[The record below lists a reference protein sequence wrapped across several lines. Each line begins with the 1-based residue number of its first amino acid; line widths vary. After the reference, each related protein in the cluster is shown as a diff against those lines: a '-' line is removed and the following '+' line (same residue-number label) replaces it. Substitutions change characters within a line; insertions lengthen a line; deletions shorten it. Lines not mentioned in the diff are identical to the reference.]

1 LEDENRRR
9 ILKYC
14 AQFSRLS
21 YQIPCSGSRDL
32 AKKSGKAVIYVSH
45 RLDEIFSVADTII
58 VFRDGKSLPPVPTRE
73 ITVDRLVE
81 MMLGR
86 PLTNA
91 YPPRGSTPS
100 GEALFEIRNF
110 LSAGMREPASLSVHA
125 GEILG
130 LSGQLGSGASE
141 LIAGLAAAKP
151 RISGEVILEE
161 LHVFP
166 RSPRE
171 AKRLGIAY
179 CSSDRKHDGLFA
191 GLSVQK
197 NLTAPALSRV
207 SKFGWLLGRTE
218 RELALEIAQ
227 EITVDV
233 SRMTAQVGVL
243 SGGNQQKVALG
254 KWLSILPRVL
264 LVDEPTRGVDVG
276 ARSEIY
282 SRIRRLASQGVAVI
296 VASTD
301 LQEIAHLPDTVA
313 TFYHGRMIDHFPL
326 ERDET
331 ERILRDITHP
341 DGTGPTREEVRV

>member
-1 LEDENRRR
+1 VR
-9 ILKYC
+9 
-14 AQFSRLS
+14 
-21 YQIPCSGSRDL
+21 
-32 AKKSGKAVIYVSH
+32 
-45 RLDEIFSVADTII
+45 
-58 VFRDGKSLPPVPTRE
+58 
-73 ITVDRLVE
+73 
-81 MMLGR
+81 
-86 PLTNA
+86 
-91 YPPRGSTPS
+91 
-100 GEALFEIRNF
+100 
-110 LSAGMREPASLSVHA
+110 A

-141 LIAGLAAAKP
+141 LIAGLAAARP
-151 RISGEVILEE
+151 RISGEMILEE

-166 RSPRE
+166 RNPRE

-191 GLSVQK
+191 GLSIQK
-197 NLTAPALSRV
+197 NLTAPALGRV
-207 SKFGWLLGRTE
+207 SKFGWLLSRTE
-218 RELALEIAQ
+218 KELALEIAQ
-227 EITVDV
+227 EMTVDV
-233 SRMTAQVGVL
+233 NRMTVPVGVL

-282 SRIRRLASQGVAVI
+282 SRIRRLASQGVAVV

-313 TFYHGRMIDHFPL
+313 TFYHGRMIDQFPL
-326 ERDET
+326 EKDET

-341 DGTGPTREEVRV
+341 DGTGPTREEVQV